1 MKTGGATNKKTQS
14 IIRTS
19 GLIAS
24 VAVAAYTFLITAGAL
39 PRFNYDFSD
48 AFGYGIGTAWLIAG
62 ILEYFFFGLTPRNI
76 IVRVVGYHMLAV
88 IYVLGIAGF
97 STLPFLSCWVLLAYA
112 TYSYYL
118 MRGAIVSVGI
128 LWVIGIVDGV
138 LRSDVSQIIDNAAVA
153 TSLSIVILV
162 TILITK
168 SQERDEKEF
177 EKSKQAESLQRESLQ
192 TLINNIADAVLSTDE
207 DGTIRL
213 YNAAT
218 IGLLDTNENLIGKTI
233 DDTLHLRDESDEP
246 VMMQSLLQSARGV
259 TVNDSLRSV
268 IGGEE
273 VRIEVSYSPI
283 RGSYS
288 TEGVDTGDSGYII
301 ILRDITKAK
310 SLEEERDE
318 FISVVS
324 HELRTPLTIAEGAID
339 NARLVFEKDS
349 SKTEI
354 VDKSMDMAH
363 EQILLLSKMVNDL
376 STLSRAEQG
385 TADKSEIINVKELL
399 HELYEEY
406 HPQAIAK
413 GLVLN
418 LSANEPLG
426 SVNVSRL
433 YLLELLQNFITNSL
447 KYTKEGSITISAER
461 VEDGQ
466 IRFSVSDT
474 GIGISKSDQAKIFE
488 KFYRS
493 EDYRTRETGGTGLG
507 LYVSE
512 KLAHKIATK
521 ITFESRLNHGSTFSF
536 NLPLVDERPSA

>member
-1 MKTGGATNKKTQS
+1 MKKGGAINKKTQA

-24 VAVAAYTFLITAGAL
+24 VAVAIYTFLITAGAL
-39 PRFNYDFSD
+39 PRFDYDFSD
-48 AFGYGIGTAWLIAG
+48 AFGYGIGVAWLIAG

-76 IVRVVGYHMLAV
+76 IIRVVGYHILAI

-128 LWVIGIVDGV
+128 LWILGIVDGG
-138 LRSDVSQIIDNAAVA
+138 LRGDMSRVIDNASVA

-162 TILITK
+162 TILITR

-259 TVNDSLRSV
+259 TVNDSLRSI

-273 VRIEVSYSPI
+273 IRIEVSYSPI

-288 TEGVDTGDSGYII
+288 AEGLGSDDSGYII

-354 VDKSMDMAH
+354 VDKSMNMAH

-376 STLSRAEQG
+376 STLSRAERG

-406 HPQAIAK
+406 HPQAVAK

-426 SVNVSRL
+426 FVNVSRL

-447 KYTKEGSITISAER
+447 KYTNEGSITIAAER
-461 VEDGQ
+461 IEDGQ

-512 KLAHKIATK
+512 KLAHKMETK

-536 NLPLVDERPSA
+536 NLPLVDESPSA

>member
-1 MKTGGATNKKTQS
+1 MKTGGATNKKMQS

-24 VAVAAYTFLITAGAL
+24 VAVAVYTFLITAGAL

-48 AFGYGIGTAWLIAG
+48 AFGYGIGAAWLIAG
-62 ILEYFFFGLTPRNI
+62 ILEYFFFSLTPRNI
-76 IVRVVGYHMLAV
+76 IIRVVGYHILAA
-88 IYVLGIAGF
+88 IYILGIAGF

-118 MRGAIVSVGI
+118 MRGAVVSVGI
-128 LWVIGIVDGV
+128 LWVIGLVDGV
-138 LRSDVSQIIDNAAVA
+138 IRGDAMQTIENVAVA
-153 TSLSIVILV
+153 MSLSIVILV
-162 TILITK
+162 TILITR

-233 DDTLHLRDESDEP
+233 DDALHLRNESDEP
-246 VMMQSLLQSARGV
+246 VMMQSLLQSAHGV
-259 TVNDSLRSV
+259 TVDDSLRSV

-273 VRIEVSYSPI
+273 VRIEISYSPI
-283 RGSYS
+283 RGAYN
-288 TEGVDTGDSGYII
+288 TAGVDTGDSGYII

-376 STLSRAEQG
+376 STLSRAERG

-406 HPQAIAK
+406 HPQAVAK

-447 KYTKEGSITISAER
+447 KYTKEGSITIAAER
-461 VEDGQ
+461 TEDDQ
-466 IRFSVSDT
+466 MRFSVADT

-512 KLAHKIATK
+512 KLAHKMATK
-521 ITFESRLNHGSTFSF
+521 IIFESRLNHGSTFSF
-536 NLPLVDERPSA
+536 NLPLVDEKPSA